1 MTSYERKLD
10 IAVPVPMPVDASLLW
25 SQPVGKTHQRSVAVH
40 RAGGAG
46 DTLDMYSGSNLEAGS
61 VLDVTLSGK
70 VSNTPPVE
78 KGDTTS
84 LLIGGGVLGLVLVG
98 AGYWLWRS
106 NKKDEEEV
114 EVMGNPETAEEIMD
128 AIITLDDRYKAGDLP
143 EDAYQARRAELK
155 AKLESIMK

>member
-1 MTSYERKLD
+1 
-10 IAVPVPMPVDASLLW
+10 
-25 SQPVGKTHQRSVAVH
+25 
-40 RAGGAG
+40 
-46 DTLDMYSGSNLEAGS
+46 MYSGSNLEAGS